1 MLARSIAGLA
11 LAALAAPLATSHAQA
26 AKAPPPLPGGP
37 GRVVATDSGARLE
50 RLADGVYAIVHDDA
64 TEAWPHGNTGV
75 VVGDDGVLVVDAT
88 YLPARARADIALIR
102 RVTDRPVR
110 WLVNTHWHGDHTHG
124 NGVYRDAF
132 PGLAIVGSRE
142 SRGLIELNLVKLPAG
157 AAAPSSANRATLAR
171 LEAQLASGRDT
182 AGVPLAEEARRRLA
196 ANVRERR
203 AELEELARVRVAPPN
218 LLFDTELVLH
228 LGARRVEL
236 RNRGRANS
244 PADVTVWLP
253 GERVLFT
260 GDVVVHPLP
269 YVIGAW
275 PLPWIDVL
283 RQVEALPVA
292 ALVPGH
298 GPVMGDHAYTRQ
310 VRELLEATRTRIDSL
325 YRQGR
330 TLGQVPDLVDLGDFR
345 ERFRLEDGNPAPAA
359 LWARWTRSLAEQMA
373 QCVHGYRC

>member
-1 MLARSIAGLA
+1 MPSPSIAL
-11 LAALAAPLATSHAQA
+11 LAALLVATSAGAQA
-26 AKAPPPLPGGP
+26 SKAPPPVAGGP

-50 RLADGVYAIVHDDA
+50 RLAEGVYAIVHDDA

-75 VVGDDGVLVVDAT
+75 IVGDDGVLVIDSN
-88 YLPARARADIALIR
+88 YLPARARDDIALIR

-132 PGLAIVGSRE
+132 PGLAIVGPRE
-142 SRGLIELNLVKLPAG
+142 SRPLIELNLIKLPAG
-157 AAAPSSANRATLAR
+157 ALAPGSANRATLAR
-171 LEAQLASGRDT
+171 LEGQLAAGRDS
-182 AGVPLAEEARRRLA
+182 AGRPFSIEERRRLA

-203 AELEELARVRVAPPN
+203 AELEELGKVTAAPPN
-218 LLFDTELVLH
+218 LLFDTELTLY
-228 LGARRVEL
+228 LGGRRVEL

-253 GERVLFT
+253 DERVLFT
-260 GDVVVHPLP
+260 GDILVHPLP

-275 PLPWIDVL
+275 PAPWIDVL

-298 GPVMGDHAYTRQ
+298 GPVMRDHAYTRQ
-310 VRELLEATRTRIDSL
+310 VRELLEAARSRIDSL

-330 TLGQVPDLVDLGDFR
+330 TLAQVPELVDLSDFR
-345 ERFRLEDGNPAPAA
+345 PRFVLEDGNPAPTA
-359 LWARWTRSLAEQMA
+359 LWTRWARSLAEQMA
-373 QCVHGYRC
+373 SCVHGYRC